1 MSAEELPVVTFGKY
15 KDKSV
20 LELMKDTSYVEW
32 LKLQSW
38 FPKQPIYNIV
48 VNQTLSTV
56 QSRTP
61 EHNKLQ
67 NKFLDM
73 KNVQIFLS
81 KICYGQNLN
90 SVNTMFKDE
99 KFIKYFG
106 KQQALQYVPCTDHTT
121 IMFEDKFNWD
131 VTINYEHGYSVD
143 LTPLLEIDPLLMKQ
157 YKINYGK
164 TTKDD
169 KTTNG
174 FWVDVYRYEHLFCL
188 ELKPSLGDDYPCVL
202 RKMKTQIELTKQHK
216 KNAPGGKF
224 EYSTQIYVL
233 LVGSFSSES
242 ATKSQLKE
250 IFLQSS
256 IRVLF
261 TDEVFESRDESM
273 STIETLQIE
282 NKMLSSK
289 LLQAEE
295 RILQLEEELKIKK

>member
-56 QSRTP
+56 QSKTP
-61 EHNKLQ
+61 EHNKMQ
-67 NKFLDM
+67 NKFLD
-73 KNVQIFLS
+73 KDNVAKFIS
-81 KICYGQNLN
+81 KICNGQNLHN
-90 SVNTMFKDE
+90 VNTMFKDE
-99 KFIKYFG
+99 KFIKYCG
-106 KQQALQYVPCTDHTT
+106 KQQALPQYVPCTNRTS

-131 VTINYEHGYSVD
+131 VTINYEDGNSVD
-143 LTPLLEIDPLLMKQ
+143 LTPLLEIDPLLMNQ
-157 YKINYGK
+157 YKIKY
-164 TTKDD
+164 D
-169 KTTNG
+169 KTTNS

-216 KNAPGGKF
+216 KNLPGDKF

-261 TDEVFESRDESM
+261 TDEVFESKDESIP
-273 STIETLQIE
+273 TIETLQIE